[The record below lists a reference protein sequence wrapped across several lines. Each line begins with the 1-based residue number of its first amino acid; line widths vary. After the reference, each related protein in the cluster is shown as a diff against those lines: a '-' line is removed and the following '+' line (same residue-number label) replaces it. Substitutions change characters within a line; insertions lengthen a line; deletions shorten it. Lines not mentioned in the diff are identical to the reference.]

1 MIKRRISTIIIILLA
16 FLLQTTVFHKLA
28 LANVVPNLLLI
39 LTVCYSYMRGRT
51 SGEVIGL
58 VCGLML
64 DMMYGSVIGLY
75 AFIFMTIG
83 RTAWLVSFILG
94 LLFLGFY
101 QGEKQKKHYIR
112 NGLLLVLCICMMFPV
127 TFGMTRY
134 LPPVFHHPVWFWG
147 EWSEERVHSW
157 DAWNS
162 EKYVDIDDVLNIC
175 LLYTSPSPRDA

>member
-83 RTAWLVSFILG
+83 FLCGYCQKIYFTDNYILPCVLVG
-94 LLFLGFY
+94 LSDLVYGFY
-101 QGEKQKKHYIR
+101 YYITEFLAR
-112 NGLLLVLCICMMFPV
+112 GKLHFTFYFSHIILPELIYTLVISV
-127 TFGMTRY
+127 V
-134 LPPVFHHPVWFWG
+134 VF
-147 EWSEERVHSW
+147 RVL
-157 DAWNS
+157 NRL
-162 EKYVDIDDVLNIC
+162 EKYLSTERREEV
-175 LLYTSPSPRDA
+175 

>member
-83 RTAWLVSFILG
+83 FLCGYCQKIYFTDNYILPCVLVG
-94 LLFLGFY
+94 LSDLVYGFY
-101 QGEKQKKHYIR
+101 YYITEF
-112 NGLLLVLCICMMFPV
+112 LVRGKLNF
-127 TFGMTRY
+127 TFY
-134 LPPVFHHPVWFWG
+134 FSHIILPELIYTLVISVVVF
-147 EWSEERVHSW
+147 RVL
-157 DAWNS
+157 NRL
-162 EKYVDIDDVLNIC
+162 EKYLSTERREEV
-175 LLYTSPSPRDA
+175 

>member
-83 RTAWLVSFILG
+83 FLCGYCQKIYFTDNYILPCVLVG
-94 LLFLGFY
+94 LSDLVYGFY
-101 QGEKQKKHYIR
+101 YYITEF
-112 NGLLLVLCICMMFPV
+112 LVRGKLHF
-127 TFGMTRY
+127 TFY
-134 LPPVFHHPVWFWG
+134 IILPELIYTLVISVVVF
-147 EWSEERVHSW
+147 RVL
-157 DAWNS
+157 NRL
-162 EKYVDIDDVLNIC
+162 EKYLSTERREEV
-175 LLYTSPSPRDA
+175 

>member
-39 LTVCYSYMRGRT
+39 LTMCYSYMRGRT

-83 RTAWLVSFILG
+83 FLCGYCQKIYFTDNYILPCVLVG
-94 LLFLGFY
+94 LSDLVYGFY
-101 QGEKQKKHYIR
+101 YYITEF
-112 NGLLLVLCICMMFPV
+112 LVRGKLHF
-127 TFGMTRY
+127 TFY
-134 LPPVFHHPVWFWG
+134 FSHIILPELIYTLVISVVVF
-147 EWSEERVHSW
+147 RVL
-157 DAWNS
+157 NRL
-162 EKYVDIDDVLNIC
+162 EKYLSTERREEV
-175 LLYTSPSPRDA
+175 

>member
-83 RTAWLVSFILG
+83 FLCGYCQKIYFTDNYILPCVLVG
-94 LLFLGFY
+94 LSDLVYGFY
-101 QGEKQKKHYIR
+101 YYITEFLFR
-112 NGLLLVLCICMMFPV
+112 GKLHFTFYFSHIILPELIYTLVISV
-127 TFGMTRY
+127 V
-134 LPPVFHHPVWFWG
+134 VF
-147 EWSEERVHSW
+147 RVL
-157 DAWNS
+157 NRL
-162 EKYVDIDDVLNIC
+162 EKYLSTERREEV
-175 LLYTSPSPRDA
+175 

>member
-83 RTAWLVSFILG
+83 FLCGYCQKIYFTDNYILPCVLVG
-94 LLFLGFY
+94 LSDLVYGFY
-101 QGEKQKKHYIR
+101 YYIQ
-112 NGLLLVLCICMMFPV
+112 
-127 TFGMTRY
+127 
-134 LPPVFHHPVWFWG
+134 
-147 EWSEERVHSW
+147 
-157 DAWNS
+157 
-162 EKYVDIDDVLNIC
+162 
-175 LLYTSPSPRDA
+175 